1 MTIPAL
7 CKSDTGFQFPGRLNT
22 YCSAGVKKGLLVF
35 DCEFVHLIP
44 TRRKNAISM
53 LSALSNTF
61 AAFGRFGSWDFD
73 RRRFNARPLEQLL
86 KEPRRIEILDQQKI
100 AHFQSDVAYYR
111 WLYTPPFCQEEW
123 ANPPKTFA
131 TGSNSGAAL
140 ERK

>member
-1 MTIPAL
+1 MRL
-7 CKSDTGFQFPGRLNT
+7 NHCVRLNT

-53 LSALSNTF
+53 LSALSNIF

-73 RRRFNARPLEQLL
+73 RVDLTLGHFEQLL
-86 KEPRRIEILDQQKI
+86 REPRRIEILGQNKI

-111 WLYTPPFCQEEW
+111 WL
-123 ANPPKTFA
+123 
-131 TGSNSGAAL
+131 
-140 ERK
+140 